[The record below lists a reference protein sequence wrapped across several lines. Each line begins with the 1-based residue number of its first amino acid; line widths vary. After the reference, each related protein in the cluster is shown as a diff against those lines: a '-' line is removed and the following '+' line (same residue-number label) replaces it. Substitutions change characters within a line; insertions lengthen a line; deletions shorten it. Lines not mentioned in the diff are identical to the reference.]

1 LTLWARID
9 TAMTG
14 DCASPSAPALPA
26 TLDAAGIAA
35 RVPHAGAMCLLA
47 ALTRWDATTLCCT
60 AGDHTAPD
68 HPLRHGGVLPASAAI
83 EYASQAMALHGTL
96 SAQAAG
102 SDAPPRGGFLASVRA
117 VHLHHTRLD
126 DAPGPLQVRA
136 ERLAGDARQAMYRFA
151 LHDAAGR
158 LLVEG
163 RATVVLD
170 AEPLRPAAA

>member
-1 LTLWARID
+1 MTTTLTAG
-9 TAMTG
+9 APG
-14 DCASPSAPALPA
+14 PASPAPPPA
-26 TLDAAGIAA
+26 TLDARGIAT
-35 RVPHAGAMCLLA
+35 RVPHAGSMCLLA
-47 ALTRWDATTLCCT
+47 ALTHWDANTIRCT

-68 HPLRHGGVLPASAAI
+68 HPLRHAGGLPAPVAI

-117 VHLHHTRLD
+117 VQLHRPRLD
-126 DAPGPLQVRA
+126 DAPGPLRVEA

-151 LHDAAGR
+151 LHDADGR
-158 LLVEG
+158 ALVEG